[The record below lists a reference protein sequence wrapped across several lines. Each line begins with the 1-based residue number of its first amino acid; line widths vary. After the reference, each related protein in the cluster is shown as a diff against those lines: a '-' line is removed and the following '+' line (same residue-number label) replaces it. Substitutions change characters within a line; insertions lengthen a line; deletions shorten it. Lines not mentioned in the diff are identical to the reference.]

1 MLMRPMRECSLESK
15 RYSGRLPK
23 GTDRAVTRAV
33 LGKLATELGK
43 HSSKDHLPH
52 LERTQPQ
59 AHPHLTINTLLTL
72 LTPITSNPAMIISP
86 IEWRE
91 EPGTE
96 FWTANYKF
104 EWTFENCT
112 RELLENS
119 PVKLLSR
126 PFGDNRWQI
135 SVGTIAKTPG
145 YLGVFLGAA
154 QDIELLT
161 SKTWIRRCESC
172 TATLGTPLS
181 RGTYG
186 INKNISGGY
195 TFNASLESRR
205 GQAKYIKLD
214 KLFMDPA
221 FIIEKAL
228 FVEVTLS
235 ERRRTTQPSP
245 FGDIQRFAGR
255 SARFST
261 LFDDPECS
269 DVCFV
274 FPKRKGKGVRT
285 IYAQKYIIRSL
296 PYFNTMFESGFLES
310 GEAHSQADS
319 VEAGEISLSPALMQL
334 EEVSTPGSNFA
345 GQPVAERST
354 TASIAD
360 DSAMTD
366 GRSVLVDGSAYDEDD
381 SDFELDDLDDM
392 MRGVQQAADHLTLAD
407 VGNLSDGQQILGP
420 STTDRPSKKRRISQ
434 LADKQNQV
442 DDDIEVDDVAPK
454 KGIHRVTITSTPYTT
469 YRALLLYI
477 YSNSIAW
484 APLRSNWLVHKQRM
498 EAKGRSPGRRAAFVR
513 EHAVKFS
520 LAMEMD
526 ELQPTSPKSMFVLA
540 DMLQLPELR
549 QEALDQFMRSLQVDN
564 ICIELAS
571 SFLGKYDRVRQ
582 LAFEFLKSNWKSVI
596 QTHSFTLLLDEGLS
610 NVSAAVRTDI
620 QKLFKCLDVTPS
632 NGPTPVKQTNNN
644 NGATNP
650 NQAPNPALPTHGQL
664 QLRQAA
670 LNAAFA
676 GANSAQPI
684 HHPPV
689 HYPNHH

>member
-1 MLMRPMRECSLESK
+1 
-15 RYSGRLPK
+15 
-23 GTDRAVTRAV
+23 
-33 LGKLATELGK
+33 
-43 HSSKDHLPH
+43 
-52 LERTQPQ
+52 
-59 AHPHLTINTLLTL
+59 
-72 LTPITSNPAMIISP
+72 MIISP

-91 EPGTE
+91 EPGVE

-181 RGTYG
+181 RGAYG
-186 INKNISGGY
+186 MNKNISGGY
-195 TFNASLESRR
+195 TFNAGLESRR

-296 PYFNTMFESGFLES
+296 PYFNTSSVPPHPSLKICDRELE
-310 GEAHSQADS
+310 D
-319 VEAGEISLSPALMQL
+319 
-334 EEVSTPGSNFA
+334 VSSPGSTFA
-345 GQPVAERST
+345 GQLVPEGST

-366 GRSVLVDGSAYDEDD
+366 GPSVLLDGSTYDEDD
-381 SDFELDDLDDM
+381 SDFELDDLDDI

-407 VGNLSDGQQILGP
+407 VGNLSDGQQFLGP
-420 STTDRPSKKRRISQ
+420 TTADRPSKKRRISQ
-434 LADKQNQV
+434 LADKQNQA

-596 QTHSFTLLLDEGLS
+596 QTHSFTLLMDEGLS
-610 NVSAAVRTDI
+610 NVSAAVRTDF
-620 QKLFKCLDVTPS
+620 QKLFKCLDVSPS
-632 NGPTPVKQTNNN
+632 PSSIKQQTNNHNNNNNN
-644 NGATNP
+644 NGAN
-650 NQAPNPALPTHGQL
+650 NPNPAANPAGPAHNLHIRQNGLNPAFPQGNNPVQL
-664 QLRQAA
+664 
-670 LNAAFA
+670 
-676 GANSAQPI
+676 I
-684 HHPPV
+684 HHPNV
-689 HYPNHH
+689 HYPRHQ

>member
-1 MLMRPMRECSLESK
+1 
-15 RYSGRLPK
+15 
-23 GTDRAVTRAV
+23 
-33 LGKLATELGK
+33 
-43 HSSKDHLPH
+43 
-52 LERTQPQ
+52 
-59 AHPHLTINTLLTL
+59 
-72 LTPITSNPAMIISP
+72 MIISP

-91 EPGTE
+91 EPGVE

-119 PVKLLSR
+119 PVKLLSN

-181 RGTYG
+181 RGAYG

-214 KLFMDPA
+214 KLFVDPA

-228 FVEVTLS
+228 LVEVTLS

-310 GEAHSQADS
+310 GETHSQADS
-319 VEAGEISLSPALMQL
+319 ADAAEISLSPALMQF
-334 EEVSTPGSNFA
+334 EELSNSSSTFA
-345 GQPVAERST
+345 AQLGAEGST

-366 GRSVLVDGSAYDEDD
+366 GPGVLIDSCTYDEDD
-381 SDFELDDLDDM
+381 SDFELDDLDDL

-407 VGNLSDGQQILGP
+407 VGNLSDGQQFLGP
-420 STTDRPSKKRRISQ
+420 VTNDRPSKKRRISQ
-434 LADKQNQV
+434 LADKQNQT
-442 DDDIEVDDVAPK
+442 DDDIEVDDTAPK

-498 EAKGRSPGRRAAFVR
+498 ESKGRSPGRRAAFVR

-564 ICIELAS
+564 ICIELGS

-582 LAFEFLKSNWKSVI
+582 LAFDFLKNNWKSVI
-596 QTHSFTLLLDEGLS
+596 QTTSFNMLLDEGLG
-610 NVSAAVRTDI
+610 NVAAPVRADF
-620 QKLFKCLDVTPS
+620 QKLFKCLEVSPS
-632 NGPTPVKQTNNN
+632 SGPAAAKTNSG
-644 NGATNP
+644 GAPHNA
-650 NQAPNPALPTHGQL
+650 QLAGNPAAPGNHLHMRAPAAP
-664 QLRQAA
+664 AA
-670 LNAAFA
+670 LPP
-676 GANSAQPI
+676 GALPMI

-689 HYPNHH
+689 HYPHHH

>member
-1 MLMRPMRECSLESK
+1 
-15 RYSGRLPK
+15 
-23 GTDRAVTRAV
+23 
-33 LGKLATELGK
+33 
-43 HSSKDHLPH
+43 
-52 LERTQPQ
+52 
-59 AHPHLTINTLLTL
+59 
-72 LTPITSNPAMIISP
+72 MIISP
-86 IEWRE
+86 IEWTE
-91 EPGTE
+91 EPGIE

-161 SKTWIRRCESC
+161 SKNLDQTMRE
-172 TATLGTPLS
+172 L
-181 RGTYG
+181 YG
-186 INKNISGGY
+186 YK
-195 TFNASLESRR
+195 SRR

-214 KLFMDPA
+214 KLFVDPA
-221 FIIEKAL
+221 FIIEKSL

-245 FGDIQRFAGR
+245 F
-255 SARFST
+255 
-261 LFDDPECS
+261 
-269 DVCFV
+269 
-274 FPKRKGKGVRT
+274 GVRT

-310 GEAHSQADS
+310 GETQSQADS
-319 VEAGEISLSPALMQL
+319 AEAGEISLSPALMQL
-334 EEVSTPGSNFA
+334 EELSSPGSTFG
-345 GQPVAERST
+345 GQLGAEGGST
-354 TASIAD
+354 TVSIAD

-366 GRSVLVDGSAYDEDD
+366 GPSVLADSCSYDDDD

-407 VGNLSDGQQILGP
+407 VGNLSDGQQFLGP
-420 STTDRPSKKRRISQ
+420 STTIDRPSKKRRISQ
-434 LADKQNQV
+434 LADKQNQNGT
-442 DDDIEVDDVAPK
+442 DDDIEVDDMVPPK

-484 APLRSNWLVHKQRM
+484 APLRSNWMVHKQRM
-498 EAKGRSPGRRAAFVR
+498 ESKGRSPGKRAGFVR

-564 ICIELAS
+564 ICIELGC

-582 LAFEFLKSNWKSVI
+582 LAFEFLKSNWV
-596 QTHSFTLLLDEGLS
+596 S
-610 NVSAAVRTDI
+610 NFF
-620 QKLFKCLDVTPS
+620 LFKKFYETVSKKKTKEFKS
-632 NGPTPVKQTNNN
+632 IN
-644 NGATNP
+644 
-650 NQAPNPALPTHGQL
+650 
-664 QLRQAA
+664 
-670 LNAAFA
+670 
-676 GANSAQPI
+676 
-684 HHPPV
+684 
-689 HYPNHH
+689 

>member
-1 MLMRPMRECSLESK
+1 
-15 RYSGRLPK
+15 
-23 GTDRAVTRAV
+23 
-33 LGKLATELGK
+33 
-43 HSSKDHLPH
+43 
-52 LERTQPQ
+52 
-59 AHPHLTINTLLTL
+59 
-72 LTPITSNPAMIISP
+72 MIISP
-86 IEWRE
+86 IEWTE
-91 EPGTE
+91 EPGIE

-172 TATLGTPLS
+172 MATLGTPLS
-181 RGTYG
+181 RGAYG
-186 INKNISGGY
+186 TNKNISGGY
-195 TFNASLESRR
+195 TFNAGLESRR

-214 KLFMDPA
+214 KLFVDPA
-221 FIIEKAL
+221 FIIEKSL

-235 ERRRTTQPSP
+235 ERRRTTRELPSSFDLYHSNKTDSTYISEPSP

-310 GEAHSQADS
+310 GETQSQADS
-319 VEAGEISLSPALMQL
+319 AEAGEISLSPALMQL
-334 EEVSTPGSNFA
+334 EELSSPGSTFG
-345 GQPVAERST
+345 GQLGAEGGST
-354 TASIAD
+354 TVSIAD

-366 GRSVLVDGSAYDEDD
+366 GPSVLADSCSYDDDD

-407 VGNLSDGQQILGP
+407 VGNLSDGQQFLGP
-420 STTDRPSKKRRISQ
+420 STTIDRPSKKRRISQ
-434 LADKQNQV
+434 LADKQNQNGT
-442 DDDIEVDDVAPK
+442 DDDIEVDDMVPPK

-484 APLRSNWLVHKQRM
+484 APLRSNWMVHKQRM
-498 EAKGRSPGRRAAFVR
+498 ESKGRSPGKRAGFVR

-564 ICIELAS
+564 ICIELGC

-582 LAFEFLKSNWKSVI
+582 LAFEFLKSNKSVI
-596 QTHSFTLLLDEGLS
+596 QTHSFTILMDEGLS
-610 NVSAAVRTDI
+610 NVSTAVRNDF
-620 QKLFKCLDVTPS
+620 QKLFKCLDISPSSSTTPS
-632 NGPTPVKQTNNN
+632 KQSTTNNN
-644 NGATNP
+644 NNQGTVGPVNNRALLNNNHGNP
-650 NQAPNPALPTHGQL
+650 INQHPNPAANNHNFQNP
-664 QLRQAA
+664 AA
-670 LNAAFA
+670 AHF
-676 GANSAQPI
+676 QQ
-684 HHPPV
+684 H
-689 HYPNHH
+689 

>member
-1 MLMRPMRECSLESK
+1 M
-15 RYSGRLPK
+15 
-23 GTDRAVTRAV
+23 
-33 LGKLATELGK
+33 
-43 HSSKDHLPH
+43 
-52 LERTQPQ
+52 
-59 AHPHLTINTLLTL
+59 
-72 LTPITSNPAMIISP
+72 
-86 IEWRE
+86 
-91 EPGTE
+91 
-96 FWTANYKF
+96 
-104 EWTFENCT
+104 
-112 RELLENS
+112 
-119 PVKLLSR
+119 
-126 PFGDNRWQI
+126 
-135 SVGTIAKTPG
+135 
-145 YLGVFLGAA
+145 
-154 QDIELLT
+154 
-161 SKTWIRRCESC
+161 
-172 TATLGTPLS
+172 ATLGTPLS
-181 RGTYG
+181 RGAYG
-186 INKNISGGY
+186 TNKNISGGY
-195 TFNASLESRR
+195 TFNAGLESRR

-214 KLFMDPA
+214 KLFVDPA
-221 FIIEKAL
+221 FIIEKSL

-310 GEAHSQADS
+310 GETQSQADS
-319 VEAGEISLSPALMQL
+319 AEAGEISLSPALMQL
-334 EEVSTPGSNFA
+334 EELSSPGSTFG
-345 GQPVAERST
+345 GQLGAEGGST
-354 TASIAD
+354 TVSIAD

-366 GRSVLVDGSAYDEDD
+366 GPSVLADSCSYDDDD

-407 VGNLSDGQQILGP
+407 VGNLSDGQQFLGP
-420 STTDRPSKKRRISQ
+420 STTIDRPSKKRRISQ
-434 LADKQNQV
+434 LADKQNQNGT
-442 DDDIEVDDVAPK
+442 DDDIEVDDMVPPK

-484 APLRSNWLVHKQRM
+484 APLRSNWMVHKQRM
-498 EAKGRSPGRRAAFVR
+498 ESKGRSPGKRAGFVR

-564 ICIELAS
+564 ICIELGC

-582 LAFEFLKSNWKSVI
+582 LAFEFLKSNKSVI
-596 QTHSFTLLLDEGLS
+596 QTHSFTILMDEGLS
-610 NVSAAVRTDI
+610 NVSTAVRNDF
-620 QKLFKCLDVTPS
+620 QKLFKCLDISPSSSTTPS
-632 NGPTPVKQTNNN
+632 KQSTTNNN
-644 NGATNP
+644 NNQGTVGPVNNRALLNNNHGNP
-650 NQAPNPALPTHGQL
+650 INQHPNPAANNHNFQNP
-664 QLRQAA
+664 AA
-670 LNAAFA
+670 AHF
-676 GANSAQPI
+676 QQ
-684 HHPPV
+684 H
-689 HYPNHH
+689 